1 MIDEAIELLTRQFQR
16 EKLVQDAE
24 ARGND
29 TTGADATH
37 LGINSYSVNI
47 FVKICKHV
55 INSVGRLRRPMITS
69 STDAN
74 ETTCNLTA

>member
-16 EKLVQDAE
+16 KKLVQDAE

-37 LGINSYSVNI
+37 LGINSNSVNI
-47 FVKICKHV
+47 
-55 INSVGRLRRPMITS
+55 SVNM
-69 STDAN
+69 
-74 ETTCNLTA
+74 